1 MSISVRR
8 SGMLVP
14 LFSLVS
20 TRGWGIG
27 EFLDLPV
34 FSEWLAAAGQNVVQ
48 ILPITEIP
56 EEETSP
62 YSALTAMALDPIYI
76 TLSAVEDFA
85 AIGGENNLDAEARTM
100 LDGVRRASRI
110 DYRRVRVLKSRCL
123 RRAHQHFVVSGRADR
138 GACGRFETFASDESW
153 WLDDYALFQA
163 LRQRHGLRAWWDW
176 PQPLARRDADALVR
190 ARDELAGEID
200 YRKYLQWIAAEQWA
214 AARQRSRPIRV
225 FGDLPF
231 MISANS
237 PDVWTRQDQF
247 RLDASVGVP
256 PDAFSEDG
264 QNWGLPPWRA
274 DVMSQADFEWMRRR
288 ATRMAQLFDGF
299 RLDHLVG
306 FYRTYIRPLDQLTKP
321 FFAPDNEAAQL
332 ALGQR
337 LVSIYQDS
345 GAEVVAEDLGT
356 VPDFVRRSLAR
367 LGVPG
372 CKVLRWE
379 KDPRS
384 PTTGFLDP
392 LEYPETS
399 VATTG
404 THDIEP
410 LATWWNDLGLDAR
423 EQFLATPS
431 IARYL
436 HETGSVVDPQSA
448 SLPRAVL
455 DALLRALLD
464 ARSWL
469 VILPI
474 QDVFG
479 WRDRINTPASITDE
493 NWTWRMPWP
502 VDRLREIPEASERCE
517 ALASWT
523 RAAGR

>member
-1 MSISVRR
+1 MTGRARR
-8 SGMLVP
+8 SGILVP
-14 LFSLVS
+14 LFSLTS

-27 EFLDLPV
+27 EFLDLPP
-34 FSEWLAAAGQNVVQ
+34 FAAWLVAAGQKVVQ

-56 EEETSP
+56 EDETSP
-62 YSALTAMALDPIYI
+62 YSAVTAMALDPIYI
-76 TLSAVEDFA
+76 AIPAVEDFA
-85 AIGGENNLDAEARTM
+85 ALGGEAGLDADDRM
-100 LDGVRRASRI
+100 ILDEVRRASRI
-110 DYRRVRVLKSRCL
+110 DYRRVRALKWGCL
-123 RRAHQHFVVSGRADR
+123 RRAHQHFVNSGRTNRTAR
-138 GACGRFETFASDESW
+138 ARFESFANTQSW
-153 WLDDYALFQA
+153 WLDDYAVFQA
-163 LRQRHGLRAWWDW
+163 LRKAHGLHAWWDW
-176 PQPLARRDADALVR
+176 PKPLAGRDADALER
-190 ARDELAGEID
+190 ARDELAAEID
-200 YRKYLQWIAAEQWA
+200 YRKYVQWIAAQQWA
-214 AARQRSRPIRV
+214 AARERSRPIQV

-264 QNWGLPPWRA
+264 QDWGLPPWRA
-274 DVMSQADFEWMRRR
+274 EVMSQGDFEWMRRR
-288 ATRMAQLFDGF
+288 ATRMAELFDGF

-306 FYRTYIRPLDQLTKP
+306 FYRTYIRPLDKSTKP
-321 FFAPDNEAAQL
+321 FFAPDKEAAQL
-332 ALGQR
+332 AVGQR
-337 LVSIYQDS
+337 LVGIYQDS
-345 GAEVVAEDLGT
+345 GAEIVAEDLGT
-356 VPDFVRRSLAR
+356 VPDFVRKSLAR

-372 CKVLRWE
+372 CKVVRWE
-379 KDPRS
+379 RDPTN
-384 PTTGFLDP
+384 PTERFLDP
-392 LEYPETS
+392 LDYPGTS

-410 LATWWNDLGLDAR
+410 LATWWADLQPDGR
-423 EQFLATPS
+423 EQFLQTPS

-436 HETGSVVDPQSA
+436 PESGGVVDIESD

-464 ARSWL
+464 ARSEL

-479 WRDRINTPASITDE
+479 WRDRINTPASVDEE

-502 VDRLREIPEASERCE
+502 VDRLQEIPEARERGE
-517 ALASWT
+517 AVASWT